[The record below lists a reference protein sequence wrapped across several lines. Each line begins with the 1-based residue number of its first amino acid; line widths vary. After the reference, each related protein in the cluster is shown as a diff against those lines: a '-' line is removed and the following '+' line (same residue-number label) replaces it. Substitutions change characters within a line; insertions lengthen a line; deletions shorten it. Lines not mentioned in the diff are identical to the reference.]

1 MKLLQICFQTYN
13 RYQFLKKNLEFL
25 IEEIKRD
32 KLKKEVEI
40 LVGDDK
46 SDDKTGDYLL
56 KISKK
61 YPYLLKYYRNK
72 KNLGLPANTF
82 KMIEKAKG
90 KYLWFLSDD
99 DFIKKGSLKKIVENL
114 KKMQPDSYFLDYSPV
129 QTNIKK
135 FSFKKIKS
143 ILAPGW
149 HLRKN
154 ILIKNQKNFFKV
166 LGNSGFY
173 NFRMALAQQSLLI
186 TRSEILKNGLALVK
200 KTGYD
205 LTKEF
210 YPLDLCHL
218 INLKNKFFIDVKNKV
233 MITVNN
239 RGWNA
244 DILKANKVVRD
255 YFDPMLFMILKKYRK
270 EISLRGKFYILIS
283 PLYSRAVFLATLLF
297 NF

>member
-1 MKLLQICFQTYN
+1 
-13 RYQFLKKNLEFL
+13 
-25 IEEIKRD
+25 
-32 KLKKEVEI
+32 
-40 LVGDDK
+40 
-46 SDDKTGDYLL
+46 
-56 KISKK
+56 
-61 YPYLLKYYRNK
+61 
-72 KNLGLPANTF
+72 
-82 KMIEKAKG
+82 MIEKAKG

-297 NF
+297 NFLRIDQWLYKIQFGRK